1 MAIYEVE
8 EQTRTRS
15 IEEINLILNQAILNF
30 EQGKKTGKYTAPYD
44 TDHIF
49 YRSGEAFRRMQSY
62 ISDLERE
69 LTLPLILT

>member
-15 IEEINLILNQAILNF
+15 IEEINLIF

>member
-1 MAIYEVE
+1 MAIYELE
-8 EQTRTRS
+8 DQTRTRS
-15 IEEINLILNQAILNF
+15 TEEINLVLNQAILNF